1 MLKAGV
7 IGLGTMGYK
16 YIQLISQDP
25 RTILAAVYD
34 INAERVR
41 AISQQYKV
49 PGFTDMSHFLE
60 VDMDF
65 VYISTPDFAHVE
77 PAVRAAERGLHLL
90 IEKPLATSTSE
101 AELIAQAVRK
111 NKVKAKVCFCNRWN
125 PPFVAAKR
133 AVECGEIG
141 DVLSV
146 YARLNDTIYV
156 PTKMLK
162 WANQSSPGWFLMSH
176 TLDLA
181 QWFIGADAIEVF
193 GIGQKKVLKQQ
204 YGIDTYD
211 SLYATV
217 QFGNGALAV
226 LESGWILPDSFPLII
241 DFKVEIIGTKG
252 CIHID
257 THDQMVHM
265 AARKYQHLPTMDI
278 EINGRLRGQVAMN
291 FEEFVDSLLEDKDP
305 AITVKDGLENTR
317 VLEAIHR
324 AADSGGLLLKVGG
337 SDV

>member
-1 MLKAGV
+1 MLKAGIV
-7 IGLGTMGYK
+7 GLGTMGHK
-16 YIQLISQDP
+16 YTQLIVQDP
-25 RTILAAVYD
+25 RTVLAAVYD
-34 INAERVR
+34 VNAERVK
-41 AISQQYKV
+41 AASQQYQV
-49 PGFTDMSHFLE
+49 PGFTNLSDFLK

-65 VYISTPDFAHVE
+65 VYVSTPDWAHVE

-90 IEKPLATSTSE
+90 IEKPLATSTAE
-101 AELIAQAVRK
+101 AELIVQAVRK

-133 AVECGEIG
+133 AIDCGEIG

-181 QWFIGADAIEVF
+181 RWFIGADAVEVF
-193 GIGQKKVLKQQ
+193 GIGQKKVLKYK

-211 SLYATV
+211 NLYAV
-217 QFGNGALAV
+217 VRFKNEALAV
-226 LESGWILPDSFPLII
+226 LESGWILPESFPLII
-241 DFKVEIIGTKG
+241 DFKVEIVGTQG

-257 THDQMVHM
+257 THDQMLHI
-265 AARKYQHLPTMDI
+265 AANKYQHLPTMDI
-278 EINGRLRGQVAMN
+278 EVNGRLRGQVAMN
-291 FEEFVDSLLEDKDP
+291 FEEFVDSLLEDRDP
-305 AITVKDGLENTR
+305 AVGVEDGLENTR
-317 VLEAIHR
+317 VLEAVHR
-324 AADSGGLLLKVGG
+324 AADSGGSILKVGG
-337 SDV
+337 SNA